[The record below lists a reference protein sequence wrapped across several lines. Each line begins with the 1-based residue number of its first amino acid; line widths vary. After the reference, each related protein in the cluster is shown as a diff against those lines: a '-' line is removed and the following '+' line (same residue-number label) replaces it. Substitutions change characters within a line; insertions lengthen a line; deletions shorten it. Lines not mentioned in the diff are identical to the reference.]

1 MFATSLLDDM
11 CWRGA
16 CLMLGRCLPD
26 AGEVPACLPACM
38 PCRSGYSEND
48 YLAVWERSAGEV
60 LERCLPACLM
70 HASEDLGAQKR
81 QILTGITPRICEF
94 GPEVLERC
102 WRGACLLACM
112 HALQTWVLR
121 SRSF

>member
-1 MFATSLLDDM
+1 M
-11 CWRGA
+11 
-16 CLMLGRCLPD
+16 
-26 AGEVPACLPACM
+26 
-38 PCRSGYSEND
+38 
-48 YLAVWERSAGEV
+48 

-102 WRGACLLACM
+102 WKGAGKVLERCLPACLHACT
-112 HALQTWVLR
+112 ADLGAQKQ
-121 SRSF
+121 